1 MPKITKRGRG
11 RPARIDRLKFD
22 LENATFEGAEK
33 LKDAY
38 PVAIQLLIDTLKDPK
53 ATPTNRISC
62 AKTIKEAAEGILQE
76 ILQDE
81 EKDDADSEKESDSGS
96 QGGAVLS
103 LKAINS

>member
-11 RPARIDRLKFD
+11 RPARIDKLKFD
-22 LENATFEGAEK
+22 LENATFSGAEK

-38 PVAIQLLIDTLKDPK
+38 PTAIDLLISMMKDEK
-53 ATPTNRISC
+53 ASATNRISC

-81 EKDDADSEKESDSGS
+81 EKDEAETEKE
-96 QGGAVLS
+96 GGTPQEAGVMLS
-103 LKAINS
+103 LKAVGS